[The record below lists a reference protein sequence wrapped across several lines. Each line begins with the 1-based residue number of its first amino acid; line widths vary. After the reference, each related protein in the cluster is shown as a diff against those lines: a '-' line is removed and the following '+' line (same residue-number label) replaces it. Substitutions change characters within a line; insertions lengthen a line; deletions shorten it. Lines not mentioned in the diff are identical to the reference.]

1 VISDTQT
8 SNESTEEGENYFVSM
23 TDMMVGM
30 LFIFII
36 MLMAFALS
44 LREREDV
51 SKSKFDELQKEILR
65 VEQRVE
71 DIKRVQ
77 DARARFLEDL
87 ENRLTLA
94 GVKVKADPASG
105 VLRLPQAILFQSDRT
120 DLSVEGRIA
129 IERLGTVLD
138 QVLPCYL
145 SDPAARSIDCPSV
158 GDVRL
163 ESLFL
168 EGHADASGNEQ
179 RNWELS
185 VNRAVST
192 YRELERHPSRVAE
205 LRNGSG
211 ERLFSVSGYGQ
222 FRPVEP
228 NDSADGRAANR
239 RMELRFNMQ
248 VDQRAVLDDILQG
261 LRRLREGR

>member
-1 VISDTQT
+1 MISDTQ
-8 SNESTEEGENYFVSM
+8 NMNDAAEEGENYFVSM

-44 LREREDV
+44 LREREDI
-51 SKSKFDELQKEILR
+51 SKSKYEELQNEILR
-65 VEQRVE
+65 VEERVE
-71 DIKRVQ
+71 EIKRVQ

-87 ENRLTLA
+87 EYRLTLA

-120 DLSVEGRIA
+120 DLSSEGRIA
-129 IERLGTVLD
+129 IERLGTVLH

-145 SDPAARSIDCPSV
+145 SDPTARASDCPSV

-163 ESLFL
+163 ESVFL
-168 EGHADASGNEQ
+168 EGHADATGNEQ

-192 YRELERHPSRVAE
+192 YRELELHHSRVAE
-205 LRNGSG
+205 LRNSSK

-222 FRPVEP
+222 FRPVES
-228 NDSADGRAANR
+228 NDNAEGRAANR
-239 RMELRFNMQ
+239 RIELRFNMQ

-261 LRRLREGR
+261 LRRLRETR